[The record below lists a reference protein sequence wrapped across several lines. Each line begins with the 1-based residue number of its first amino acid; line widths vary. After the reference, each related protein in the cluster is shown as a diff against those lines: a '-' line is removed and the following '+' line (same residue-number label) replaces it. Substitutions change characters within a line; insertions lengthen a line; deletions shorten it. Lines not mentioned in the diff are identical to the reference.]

1 MALSMAATRSTGMDA
16 ERNEMAMMRK
26 TAAILAMLTLRKST
40 SATSIRS
47 FVIAPSPVITPLGS

>member
-1 MALSMAATRSTGMDA
+1 MAATRSTGMDA